1 MSNQSD
7 SLDSIVIGDG
17 VVVKGTFTVPSKAII
32 NGVIEGDL
40 TADEL
45 LIGPTGKIT
54 GRIKAKVIDVRGELH
69 NDIISEKSL
78 IVRSS
83 GKLAGKVHYTEI
95 EIEKGGE
102 IEGVLNQGLDS
113 VPVRMSVQ
121 SPAAAPNFVAPTST
135 QPVSAPVTQN
145 TATESK
151 PDGKDSTGK
160 SE

>member
-17 VVVKGTFTVPSKAII
+17 VTVKGTFTVPSKAII

-83 GKLAGKVHYTEI
+83 GKLAGKVHYSEI

-102 IEGVLNQGLDS
+102 IEGVLNQGLDNI
-113 VPVRMSVQ
+113 PPRAQ
-121 SPAAAPNFVAPTST
+121 AAAPATAPNL
-135 QPVSAPVTQN
+135 VTPSVPGQY
-145 TATESK
+145 K
-151 PDGKDSTGK
+151 PPEGDKA
-160 SE
+160 